1 MNTKRIGEIEL
12 FRFIFTIII
21 IILHAQYLMGTDIP
35 FISGS
40 LAVEFFFIVSG
51 YLMMASITRLQDKT
65 INNLAN
71 ETVGF
76 IWKKIYPIYP
86 EILVSFIIGFVFK
99 SIARSYSI
107 VDSVKMFMGSF
118 FEITLL
124 QRTGIGEISVNS
136 AIWYIHSMLLCML
149 ILYPLIRKF
158 PQMMQKVVMPV
169 GALLLLGWLYQTYGN
184 LLSPSVWTGFT
195 FKGNIRAIAELSLGA
210 VCYQFVDYLKS
221 FNFNNGI
228 KIALTVIKW
237 CCWTGSITY
246 MYFYFTDHRG
256 DFGILFVIM
265 LAVIISFST
274 QSIDAPIYQN
284 KFVFWLGKISF
295 PLYVAHIY
303 FARNLGFIL
312 PASLNDAAKMSI
324 YFACSITAAL
334 IVTLAANGIR
344 KLTPVIKE
352 KFQAMKKA

>member
-1 MNTKRIGEIEL
+1 MKTKRVGEIEL
-12 FRFIFTIII
+12 FRFLLTIVI
-21 IILHAQYLMGTDIP
+21 IILHSQYLMGTEIP

-86 EILVSFIIGFVFK
+86 QILVSFIIGFVFK

-169 GALLLLGWLYQTYGN
+169 GALLLLGWLYQTYGS
-184 LLSPSVWTGFT
+184 LSTPSAWTGFT
-195 FKGNIRAIAELSLGA
+195 FKGNLRGLAELCIGA
-210 VCYQFVDYLKS
+210 SCYQVVDYLKS
-221 FNFNNGI
+221 FNFNKFI
-228 KIALTVIKW
+228 RTALTVIKW
-237 CCWTGSITY
+237 CCWIVLFIY
-246 MYFYFTDHRG
+246 MYIPLEDHRG
-256 DFGILFVIM
+256 DFFILFVTLI
-265 LAVIISFST
+265 AVVVAFSG
-274 QSIDAPIYQN
+274 QGIDSGIYQN
-284 KFVFWLGKISF
+284 KFVFWLGKASF

-303 FARNLGFIL
+303 FARNLGYIL
-312 PASLNDAAKMSI
+312 PDALNGWTKMGI
-324 YFACSITAAL
+324 YLACSVASAL